1 MKDCNVLLVM
11 YPAQGQINPCLQFAK
26 RLVRLGVK
34 VTFLTSVSVINRMP
48 EPPSIHGVDF
58 ATFSDGCDAG
68 FKGSDEEYLEFN
80 ASLRAK
86 GSKAISDLLTAKLQ
100 EGSPIV
106 QVIYTT
112 FMPWVG
118 ILAQSLQ
125 IPSTVLWIQPAAI
138 FDIFYYYF
146 TGYEERFRGCTGIDN
161 NGVVEL
167 PGLMPLTAREIPSFL
182 LPTASSATDFMI
194 AQSMKDHIELIKKER
209 PKVLVNT
216 FDALEF
222 DALRVIETVGL
233 VGIGPLVPS
242 AYLDGEDPCDTSFG
256 GDMRKKS
263 NGYVEWLDSKP
274 KGSVIYVAFGSY
286 SELPDKMVEEIARGL
301 VETRRPFLWV
311 IREGGNG
318 QKPEE
323 KLSCKADVEKQ
334 GKIVRWG
341 NQVEVLQHS
350 SVGCFVSHCGW
361 NSTLEALT
369 SGVPMVGCPL
379 WTDQWCNSK
388 FIQDVWK
395 TGIRVDVNEKGIIEA
410 NGLKKAIEC
419 IMGEE
424 ETGQGLRNNATKFKA
439 LAKEAMRED
448 GSSYVNL
455 KAYVDEV
462 LLGHGQE

>member
-1 MKDCNVLLVM
+1 MEMKDCNVLLVM

-26 RLVRLGVK
+26 RLVELGVK
-34 VTFLTSVSVINRMP
+34 LTFLTSLSVVNRMP

-58 ATFSDGCDAG
+58 ATFSDGWDAG
-68 FKGSDEEYLEFN
+68 FKGSDEEYLQFN

-86 GSKAISDLLTAKLQ
+86 GSKAIEDLLTAKLQ
-100 EGSPIV
+100 QGSPISR
-106 QVIYTT
+106 VIYTT

-118 ILAQSLQ
+118 ILAGKLRV
-125 IPSTVLWIQPAAI
+125 PSTVLWIQPAAI
-138 FDIFYYYF
+138 FDIFYHFF
-146 TGYEERFRGCTGIDN
+146 TGGYEESFRGLTGND

-167 PGLMPLTAREIPSFL
+167 PGLSTTLSAREIPSFL
-182 LPTASSATDFMI
+182 LPAGSSATDSFI
-194 AQSMKDHIELIKKER
+194 AQAMKDHIELLSKEER

-222 DALRVIETVGL
+222 DALRVIEKVGL
-233 VGIGPLVPS
+233 VGIGPFVPS

-256 GDMRKKS
+256 GDMRKKC

-274 KGSVIYVAFGSY
+274 KGSVIYVTMEG
-286 SELPDKMVEEIARGL
+286 IARGL

-318 QKPEE
+318 EKPEE
-323 KLSCKADVEKQ
+323 KLSCKADLEKQ

-369 SGVPMVGCPL
+369 SGVPIVGCPL

-395 TGIRVDVNEKGIIEA
+395 TGIRVKVNEKGIVEA
-410 NGLKKAIEC
+410 NEVKTAIEC
-419 IMGEE
+419 IMGEK
-424 ETGQGLRNNATKFKA
+424 ETAQGLRNNAAKFKA

>member
-1 MKDCNVLLVM
+1 MKDCHVLLVM

-26 RLVRLGVK
+26 RLAKLGVK
-34 VTFLTSVSVINRMP
+34 ITFMTSISAINRMQ
-48 EPPSIHGVDF
+48 ESIEGVDF
-58 ATFSDGCDAG
+58 ATFSDGYDAG
-68 FKGSDEEYLEFN
+68 FKGSMEDEYPEFY
-80 ASLRAK
+80 ASLKAR
-86 GSKAISDLLTAKLQ
+86 GSKAVADLITAKRE
-100 EGSPIV
+100 EGSPFSR
-106 QVIYTT
+106 VIYTT
-112 FMPWVG
+112 VMPWVG
-118 ILAQSLQ
+118 LVAGILQV
-125 IPSTVLWIQPAAI
+125 PSTLLWVQAATI

-146 TGYEERFRGCTGIDN
+146 TGDEGRFRSCTGDN
-161 NGVVEL
+161 DGVVEL
-167 PGLMPLTAREIPSFL
+167 GGLMPLTAREIPSFL

-222 DALRVIETVGL
+222 EALRVIEKVGL
-233 VGIGPLVPS
+233 VGIGPFVPS

-256 GDMRKKS
+256 GDMRQKS

-274 KGSVIYVAFGSY
+274 RGSVIYIAFGSY
-286 SELPDKMVEEIARGL
+286 SELPDEMMEEIARGL

-323 KLSCKADVEKQ
+323 KLSCKADLEKQ

-395 TGIRVDVNEKGIIEA
+395 TGIRVDVNERGIIEA